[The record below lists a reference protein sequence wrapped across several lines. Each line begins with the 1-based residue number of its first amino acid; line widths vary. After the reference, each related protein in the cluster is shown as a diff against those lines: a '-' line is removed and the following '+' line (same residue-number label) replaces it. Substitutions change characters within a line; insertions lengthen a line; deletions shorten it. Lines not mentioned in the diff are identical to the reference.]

1 MKKIVILPLDERPCN
16 YNFPLFLSEGNS
28 RYVLAA
34 PPREMM
40 GKKKIPGNYS
50 ALKEFLQREC
60 SDAYGLI
67 LSVDALL
74 YGGIVPSRLHGTAH
88 GETVGHR
95 RAQKEKSRFEN
106 LCLRPVDA
114 MSVLFQLR

>member
-40 GKKKIPGNYS
+40 GKKKIPGII
-50 ALKEFLQREC
+50 AL
-60 SDAYGLI
+60 
-67 LSVDALL
+67 
-74 YGGIVPSRLHGTAH
+74 
-88 GETVGHR
+88 
-95 RAQKEKSRFEN
+95 
-106 LCLRPVDA
+106 
-114 MSVLFQLR
+114 